1 MTIVNLSTKAL
12 DTSNRST
19 NSPLGIFRDEA
30 LNPNREVSTLDAD
43 FRKLSWFV
51 GGLLCCALGLAW
63 NAGPLGAAEAAT
75 DAGGSGQTAVCL
87 DCHDGLAAT
96 LAASPHRVL
105 MGAAGDVAT
114 RISCTSCH
122 AGQPAHWQDDPSAN
136 PMANPAKLGAREV
149 SAVCATCHQG
159 VHQVNQQTLSAHAA
173 ADVSC
178 TACHSVHEGT
188 AMGLLHAS
196 QPELCYGCHTGVRG
210 QFAQLSHHPVEEGA
224 VRCTDCHLSGDDG
237 MAGAVRRDVNATC
250 AKCHAN
256 MRGPFP
262 FEHAATLDYSV
273 EDGGC
278 LNCHDPHGSAQL
290 VLLKQPYAAPHFQL
304 CSQCH
309 TVPGHNM
316 NSMHGDRFAGVS
328 CNECHVDV
336 HGSYTNRLLLTP
348 ALQPQGCL
356 AIGCHGGH

>member
-1 MTIVNLSTKAL
+1 M
-12 DTSNRST
+12 
-19 NSPLGIFRDEA
+19 
-30 LNPNREVSTLDAD
+30 DAD

-87 DCHDGLAAT
+87 DCHDGLAAK

-122 AGQPAHWQDDPSAN
+122 AGQPAHWQDDPSVN
-136 PMANPAKLGAREV
+136 PMANPAKLGAKEV

-196 QPELCYGCHTGVRG
+196 QPELCFGCHTGVRG

-224 VRCTDCHLSGDDG
+224 VSCTDCHLSGDDG

-356 AIGCHGGH
+356 AIGCHGGQ